1 MPAHAVK
8 KRPLDVIE
16 IYRLADY
23 LDAALAMGEDFL
35 RQSLDLKSLAP
46 GDGNAAIV
54 SRQQQVFAFAQTAR
68 TLELG
73 LTAQLLIARTRAV
86 AVRNLHPQFA
96 GIVGLFVGG
105 TAALADAA
113 AGVGAGLGDISD
125 LALSGGPDVLA
136 YLKSRALVGPDE
148 ISLGGLNRLAVT
160 EDFLLAET
168 IHLGTLMDMIAA
180 FLDALDLAFDLYAEP
195 RTTATAR

>member
-54 SRQQQVFAFAQTAR
+54 SR
-68 TLELG
+68 
-73 LTAQLLIARTRAV
+73 
-86 AVRNLHPQFA
+86 
-96 GIVGLFVGG
+96 
-105 TAALADAA
+105 
-113 AGVGAGLGDISD
+113 
-125 LALSGGPDVLA
+125 
-136 YLKSRALVGPDE
+136 
-148 ISLGGLNRLAVT
+148 
-160 EDFLLAET
+160 
-168 IHLGTLMDMIAA
+168 
-180 FLDALDLAFDLYAEP
+180 
-195 RTTATAR
+195 